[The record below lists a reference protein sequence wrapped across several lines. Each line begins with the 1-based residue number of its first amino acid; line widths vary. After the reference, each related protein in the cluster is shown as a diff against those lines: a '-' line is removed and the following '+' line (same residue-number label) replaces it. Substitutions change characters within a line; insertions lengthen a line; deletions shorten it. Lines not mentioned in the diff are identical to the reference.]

1 MAEWSIAQPWKGCE
15 RLRVP
20 RVRIPVCP
28 PIYNL
33 IISINIHFG
42 ALFYKYFVLLILY
55 YLTKYNQIQA

>member
-28 PIYNL
+28 PLPYKYYNKNNDL
-33 IISINIHFG
+33 II
-42 ALFYKYFVLLILY
+42 IL
-55 YLTKYNQIQA
+55 

>member
-28 PIYNL
+28 PIHSL
-33 IISINIHFG
+33 IISYIIHFD
-42 ALFYKYFVLLILY
+42 LYFIDVLCYKSSNAI
-55 YLTKYNQIQA
+55 

>member
-28 PIYNL
+28 PFNRL
-33 IISINIHFG
+33 KQLFLNNI
-42 ALFYKYFVLLILY
+42 K
-55 YLTKYNQIQA
+55 

>member
-28 PIYNL
+28 PQLTNY
-33 IISINIHFG
+33 SVSARVNIP
-42 ALFYKYFVLLILY
+42 LL
-55 YLTKYNQIQA
+55 

>member
-28 PIYNL
+28 PPASPDITSAHNTLNYSVVSARYRRAFCVMHGL
-33 IISINIHFG
+33 RP
-42 ALFYKYFVLLILY
+42 
-55 YLTKYNQIQA
+55 

>member
-28 PIYNL
+28 PPASPDITPAHNTLNYSVVSARYRRAFCVML
-33 IISINIHFG
+33 W
-42 ALFYKYFVLLILY
+42 LRP
-55 YLTKYNQIQA
+55 

>member
-28 PIYNL
+28 PLQYIYSVSPRV
-33 IISINIHFG
+33 SIP
-42 ALFYKYFVLLILY
+42 LL
-55 YLTKYNQIQA
+55 

>member
-28 PIYNL
+28 PPASPDITSAHNTLNYSVVSARYRYEFSMML
-33 IISINIHFG
+33 R
-42 ALFYKYFVLLILY
+42 LRP
-55 YLTKYNQIQA
+55 